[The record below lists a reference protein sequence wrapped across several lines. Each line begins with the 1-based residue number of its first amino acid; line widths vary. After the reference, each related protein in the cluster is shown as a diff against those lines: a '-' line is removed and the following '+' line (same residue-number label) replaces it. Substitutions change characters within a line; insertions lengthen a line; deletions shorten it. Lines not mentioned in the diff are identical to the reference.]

1 MKRHLVLVVALA
13 TILSVAAQDAATFR
27 QWGNESLAVMDAH
40 LRRNNSNYL
49 YDEQV
54 GSGAAYAWPM
64 GIALK
69 ALIYANRIDDA
80 KGLCEEFHTK
90 YYYYGKGYFAYNA
103 VNGGQNDRYYD
114 DNAWI
119 AKDYMD
125 LYDKTG
131 TLLYLTRARSIYTF
145 CMSGECPSGG
155 IRFHEKD
162 SDPTSDRFDSFAT
175 CATAPTACVCL
186 RLYKA
191 TQTEKYLLDGKRLY
205 EFMKTAGWGI
215 GPGYRG
221 YENAVVMQAA
231 ILLYEITK
239 EDKYLKDAQNIGH
252 AMEARYISWQT
263 RRLNEVSCWGGH
275 DMTDAYVNLY
285 AVDKDQNWLNI
296 VAGYLSY
303 LHDNC
308 KDADGYYPESWNDTA
323 KDGKRYQLLDQAS
336 AASAFLKMSL
346 TLGGQKK
353 VAEPVAIFQDD
364 LYNKNGETG
373 GAWSMGLTPGN
384 YTQDDLFFLGL
395 MNNRFLKIKDISS
408 IKVQNGYKLI
418 LYMQDNFQGTSKEFI
433 SSLTSLGRT
442 WNDQAVSLK
451 VIDLNNS
458 IGENTK
464 ESISSYSD
472 QDVLY
477 IENLKDHS
485 KLEMIDM
492 TGRKVFLGETDKSVY
507 SLNTS
512 SFAPGIYLLKVNTD
526 FTKKIQIK

>member
-1 MKRHLVLVVALA
+1 MKRHLFLVVALA
-13 TILSVAAQDAATFR
+13 TIMSVAAQDAATFR
-27 QWGNESLAVMDAH
+27 LWGNESMAVLDTH
-40 LRRNNSNYL
+40 FRRNNSNYL
-49 YDEQV
+49 YDEKV
-54 GSGAAYAWPM
+54 GGDAAFAWPM

-69 ALIYANRIDDA
+69 ALIYADRIPDA
-80 KGLCEEFHTK
+80 VGLCQELHAK
-90 YYYYGKGYFAYNA
+90 YYYYGKGYYAYNA
-103 VNGGQNDRYYD
+103 VYQNQNDRYYD

-131 TLLYLTRARSIYTF
+131 TALYLNRAKTLYTF

-162 SDPTSDRFDSFAT
+162 SDPSSENFDNFAT

-186 RLYKA
+186 RLFKA
-191 TQTEKYLLDGKRLY
+191 TQNQQYLQDGKRLY
-205 EFMKTAGWGI
+205 DFMKTKGWGI

-239 EDKYLKDAQNIGH
+239 EEQYLKDAQNIGH

-275 DMTDAYVNLY
+275 DMTDAYVNMY
-285 AVDKDQNWLNI
+285 AVDHDQNWLNI
-296 VAGYLSY
+296 VAGYLTY

-323 KDGKRYQLLDQAS
+323 KDGKRFLLLDQAS

-346 TLGGQKK
+346 TLGGQPKE
-353 VAEPVAIFQDD
+353 VEPVAIFQDD
-364 LYNKNGETG
+364 LYNRNGETG
-373 GAWSMGLTPGN
+373 NAWSIGLRPGN
-384 YTQDDLFFLGL
+384 YTQSDLFFLGL

-408 IKVQNGYKLI
+408 IKIKTGYKVI
-418 LYMQDNFQGTSKEFI
+418 LYMGDNFSGSFKEFS
-433 SSLTSLGRT
+433 SSLTSLGTT
-442 WNDQAVSLK
+442 WNDRAVSLK

-458 IGENTK
+458 IGENSD
-464 ESISSYSD
+464 ESISTYSD
-472 QDVLY
+472 QGVLH
-477 IENLKDHS
+477 ISNLKDNS
-485 KLEMIDM
+485 RLELVDM
-492 TGRKVFLGETDKSVY
+492 TGRLVFSETTDKTNFN
-507 SLNTS
+507 LNTS
-512 SFAPGIYLLKVNTD
+512 TFAPGIYLLKVNAG